1 MKSRTLS
8 LSLRV
13 ALYRRAVACAWLSAC
28 YQQNRHLQLTLDE
41 IETAIARE
49 LEGFYLRQHGQ
60 TKGMEIACA
69 LLSDL
74 MEYGPLM
81 SCPALSQLGI
91 AVMDEL
97 CVRHIK

>member
-74 MEYGPLM
+74 MEYGL
-81 SCPALSQLGI
+81 
-91 AVMDEL
+91 
-97 CVRHIK
+97 R

>member
-28 YQQNRHLQLTLDE
+28 HQQNRHLQLTLDE

-49 LEGFYLRQHGQ
+49 LEGFYLRQ
-60 TKGMEIACA
+60 
-69 LLSDL
+69 
-74 MEYGPLM
+74 
-81 SCPALSQLGI
+81 
-91 AVMDEL
+91 
-97 CVRHIK
+97 